1 MRRSST
7 WPSSI
12 RSSRRLADVEAK
24 DLPGLGIDALAD
36 LLRRGKTS
44 SEEVIKACLERIDRL
59 NSTLAAFITVDA
71 DGALRA
77 ARRADRSRARKRSA
91 LYGIPFAVKDALW
104 TKGLR
109 TTNGSRLFADFVP
122 AEDATVV
129 ARLRAAGAILIG
141 KLNMMELGFGPTLR
155 PPFGTP
161 RNPWNVERT
170 PGGSSSGSASAVAA
184 RLVPVTLGAD
194 TGGSIRLPAAL
205 CGVVGL
211 KPTRG
216 RVSRY
221 GLMGIC
227 PPFDS
232 AGPIA
237 ASARDAAHVLR
248 IIAGH
253 DHRDPGTSRAAV
265 ADYVAATRR
274 GVHGARIGVV
284 KEFMESAVLED
295 DTHRLVTEAVAALG
309 KIRARV
315 SHVSIPLLAHA
326 SAMYV
331 GIAEPEAAAVFRQC
345 LTTRAGEID
354 VLPRRRLLA
363 ASLVPASV
371 IATAR
376 RLGERLRE
384 QVDEAL
390 RDVDVLVGPTTPSAA
405 PPIPT
410 APRLRSKEEAWMTAV
425 AGRSVF
431 TNPFNITGH
440 PALSLPC
447 GFTGDALPVGLQI
460 VGRCHEE
467 AYLLRIG
474 AAYESVTE
482 WHRRRPSLA

>member
-1 MRRSST
+1 M
-7 WPSSI
+7 
-12 RSSRRLADVEAK
+12 RSSRPLADVEPG
-24 DLPGLGIDALAD
+24 DLSALGVDALAD
-36 LLRRGKTS
+36 LRHRGKTS
-44 SEEVIKACLERIDRL
+44 SEEIVRACLDRIDRL
-59 NSTLAAFITVDA
+59 NAPLAAFITVDA

-129 ARLRAAGAILIG
+129 ARLRAAGAILLG
-141 KLNMMELGFGPTLR
+141 KLNMMELGFGPTLH

-161 RNPWNVERT
+161 RNPWNLERT

-184 RLVPVTLGAD
+184 RLVPITLGAD

-216 RVSRY
+216 RVSRH

-227 PPFDS
+227 PAFDS

-237 ASARDAAHVLR
+237 ARVRDVARAFE
-248 IIAGH
+248 IIAGY
-253 DHRDPGTSRAAV
+253 DRRDPGTSRAPV
-265 ADYVAATRR
+265 PDYVAATRR
-274 GVHGARIGVV
+274 GVRGARIGVV
-284 KEFMESAVLED
+284 TEFMESAVLED
-295 DTHRLVTEAVAALG
+295 ETRRLVTDAVGALEKLG
-309 KIRARV
+309 ARV
-315 SHVSIPLLAHA
+315 SQVSVPLLAHA
-326 SAMYV
+326 STLYV
-331 GIAEPEAAAVFRQC
+331 GIAEPEAAAIFRPQ
-345 LTTRAGEID
+345 LTTRAAEID

-376 RLGERLRE
+376 RLAERLRE
-384 QVDEAL
+384 QVDQAL
-390 RDVDVLVGPTTPSAA
+390 RAVDVLVGPTTPGAA
-405 PPIPT
+405 PRVPT
-410 APRLRSKEEAWMTAV
+410 ASPLRSKDEAWMTAV

-440 PALSLPC
+440 PALSVPC
-447 GFTGDALPVGLQI
+447 GFTGEALPVGLHI
-460 VGRCHEE
+460 AGRYHAE
-467 AYLLRIG
+467 ADLLRIG
-474 AAYESVTE
+474 AAYEAITE
-482 WHRRRPSLA
+482 WHQRRPSLA